1 MPSEQ
6 LAPLVAELRDHPLIH
21 QIRAK
26 PIPLEDARKGFDDFD
41 QMFPLA
47 QDVVV
52 EKVLADGV
60 TAEWV
65 SAPGASSERAV
76 LFFHGGGFVIGSIR
90 SHRELCARISRAS
103 GARVLLIDYRRPP
116 EHPYPA
122 ALDDSITA
130 YRWLLDQG
138 ISASRI
144 VLAGDSAGGGLTIST
159 LISLPERHVALPAAG
174 IGLSAWVDLE
184 CSGREPEREDQL
196 ITRHGLR
203 EMGRNYLAGTDPR
216 NPMASPLYADLHGL
230 PPLYLQVG
238 TAEVLLDDTQRLA
251 ERAEAAD
258 VKVTVEVWDELFH
271 VFQLYPVLPEAAEAV
286 DKLGAFAR
294 AHME

>member
-6 LAPLVAELRDHPLIH
+6 LAPLVAALREHPLIH
-21 QIRAK
+21 QIRTK
-26 PIPLEDARKGFDDFD
+26 PIPIEDARKNFDDFD
-41 QMFPLA
+41 QMYPLA
-47 QDVVV
+47 EDVVV
-52 EKVLADGV
+52 EAVSANGV

-65 SAPGASSERAV
+65 TAPGASAERAV
-76 LFFHGGGFVIGSIR
+76 LFFHGGGFVIGSLK
-90 SHRELCARISRAS
+90 SHRELCGRISRAS
-103 GARVLLIDYRRPP
+103 GARVLVLHYRRAP

-138 ISASRI
+138 IAARHL

-159 LISLPERHVALPAAG
+159 LVSLRDQGVALPAAG

-184 CSGREPEREDQL
+184 CSGMEPEREDPL

-203 EMGRNYLAGTDPR
+203 EMGRNYLGDTDPR
-216 NPMASPLYADLHGL
+216 TPMASPLYADLHGL

-238 TAEVLLDDTQRLA
+238 SAEVLLDDSRRLA
-251 ERAEAAD
+251 ERAKKD
-258 VKVTVEVWDELFH
+258 GVDVTVDVWDELFH
-271 VFQLYPVLPEAAEAV
+271 VFQLYPVLPETDEAV
-286 DKLGAFAR
+286 DKIGAFVR
-294 AHME
+294 AHMS